1 MILETQATAVS
12 EEKEFRKTYFHELPR
27 NQFEEF
33 NSVELVLMCYRG
45 RAAKAPQWLDLD
57 QGSSFHC
64 AREDGCGSPTNAPT
78 EFFEDNC
85 EVFADL
91 ASLKSHLKPLWN
103 GGKEYFRF
111 EMDVVLL
118 FGLTELKAY
127 IAWKEDVRFK
137 FSIWKYI

>member
-1 MILETQATAVS
+1 
-12 EEKEFRKTYFHELPR
+12 
-27 NQFEEF
+27 
-33 NSVELVLMCYRG
+33 MCYRG
-45 RAAKAPQWLDLD
+45 RAAKAPLWLDLE
-57 QGSSFHC
+57 QGSLHC
-64 AREDGCGSPTNAPT
+64 GCGDGCLSLANTWT

-103 GGKEYFRF
+103 GGREYFRF

-127 IAWKEDVRFK
+127 IAWKEDVCCHALYFG
-137 FSIWKYI
+137 SII